1 MSGKRNDDKK
11 SVVVVGG
18 GGAGSYI
25 ARTLSSKL
33 DASKYTLTLV
43 TARPFA
49 VHYPAAIRLTTT
61 SEGKLEDTV
70 LIPYDKLL
78 LNGNGT
84 IKIDRVVKIEDHKDA
99 GNLVLASG
107 ESLQYDVLILAPG
120 SHWEGPLALP
130 DGKDEILEHIK
141 QWRNKFESAKGVVLV
156 GGGAV
161 GIGTSAFFHT
171 LISTSKLHCLEYAGE
186 IRDYWPKKPVAIV
199 QASSQLLNATYPDK
213 FRKRMEKDITVRGVK
228 VVYND
233 FVDNFEPEGPI
244 TTRGGKTLEGDLVV
258 SSLLPQLYTSFHRL
272 APFQV
277 IARGNRPATEFVSSL
292 GSGVLNERGQIKV
305 QPTLQLQSHP
315 NIFAAGDAIDWDEQK
330 QVAKYPAHGDVIIT
344 NVLAVLEKRT
354 STAQYKGGP
363 ELIIVTNG
371 KVRMV
376 KLQVSRRDYSQ
387 VPNFTERRRGLL
399 GLPVGHCAW
408 ELVCEDA
415 QIEDLDGRYGQEVI
429 RLRVSSFDSD
439 CFVILCCF
447 CVIRRLQRL

>member
-161 GIGTSAFFHT
+161 GI
-171 LISTSKLHCLEYAGE
+171 EYAGE
-186 IRDYWPKKPVAIV
+186 IRDYWPKKPVTIV

-244 TTRGGKTLEGDLVV
+244 TTRGGKTLEGDLV
-258 SSLLPQLYTSFHRL
+258 
-272 APFQV
+272 V

-371 KVRMV
+371 KNAGVAYLGFLWGIVLGNWFAKMLKSKTLMVDMVR
-376 KLQVSRRDYSQ
+376 KS
-387 VPNFTERRRGLL
+387 
-399 GLPVGHCAW
+399 
-408 ELVCEDA
+408 
-415 QIEDLDGRYGQEVI
+415 YGYA
-429 RLRVSSFDSD
+429 
-439 CFVILCCF
+439 
-447 CVIRRLQRL
+447 

>member
-84 IKIDRVVKIEDHKDA
+84 IKIDRVVKIEDHKD
-99 GNLVLASG
+99 GGDLVLASG
-107 ESLQYDVLILAPG
+107 ESLHYDVLILAPG

-161 GIGTSAFFHT
+161 GI
-171 LISTSKLHCLEYAGE
+171 EYAGE
-186 IRDYWPKKPVAIV
+186 IRDYWPKKPVTIV

-213 FRKRMEKDITVRGVK
+213 FRKRVEKDITVRGVK

-244 TTRGGKTLEGDLVV
+244 TTRGGKTLEGDLV
-258 SSLLPQLYTSFHRL
+258 
-272 APFQV
+272 V

-330 QVAKYPAHGDVIIT
+330 QVAKYPAHGDVIIK

-371 KVRMV
+371 KNAGVAYLGFLWGIVLGNWFAKMLKSKTLMVDMVR
-376 KLQVSRRDYSQ
+376 KS
-387 VPNFTERRRGLL
+387 
-399 GLPVGHCAW
+399 
-408 ELVCEDA
+408 
-415 QIEDLDGRYGQEVI
+415 YGYA
-429 RLRVSSFDSD
+429 
-439 CFVILCCF
+439 
-447 CVIRRLQRL
+447 

>member
-61 SEGKLEDTV
+61 SEGKLEDTA

-161 GIGTSAFFHT
+161 GI
-171 LISTSKLHCLEYAGE
+171 EYAGE
-186 IRDYWPKKPVAIV
+186 IRDYWPKKPVTIV

-244 TTRGGKTLEGDLVV
+244 TTRGGKTLEGDLV
-258 SSLLPQLYTSFHRL
+258 
-272 APFQV
+272 V

-371 KVRMV
+371 KNAGVAYLGFLWGIVLGNWFAKMLKSKTLMVDMVR
-376 KLQVSRRDYSQ
+376 KS
-387 VPNFTERRRGLL
+387 
-399 GLPVGHCAW
+399 
-408 ELVCEDA
+408 
-415 QIEDLDGRYGQEVI
+415 YGYA
-429 RLRVSSFDSD
+429 
-439 CFVILCCF
+439 
-447 CVIRRLQRL
+447 